1 MLATPNGVVDLKSGN
16 TRESDPLDYMTK
28 MTTVAPGRRCPT
40 WHEFLKRTTDGDND
54 LQSYLQRVV
63 GYALTGD
70 TSEHALFFAYGIGAN
85 GKSTF
90 LNAVSGMIGDY
101 HKTAPIETFTA
112 SQTER
117 HPTDLAGLRGARMVT
132 AVETEEGRRWAES
145 KIKTLTGGDKIS
157 ARFMR
162 QVFFEYVPQFKLL
175 IAGNHKP
182 SLRTVDEAI
191 RRRFHLIPFTVTIPP
206 EQRDTTLGDRLK
218 EEWPGILAWAIE
230 GCVEWLDKGLAAPK
244 AVVDATAKY
253 LEAEDGINTWIDECC
268 ERDRDSFTASSIL
281 FASWT
286 AWATRSGE
294 AVGSQKTL
302 VENLS
307 NRGFEQVRQRL
318 GDRDSHP
325 VRGFIG
331 LRIAI

>member
-1 MLATPNGVVDLKSGN
+1 
-16 TRESDPLDYMTK
+16 MTK
-28 MTTVAPGRRCPT
+28 KTAVAPGMRCPT
-40 WHEFLKRTTDGDND
+40 WHEFLKRTTDGDNE
-54 LQSYLQRVV
+54 LQRYLQRVA

-70 TSEHALFFAYGIGAN
+70 TSEHALFFAYGTGAN

-101 HKTAPIETFTA
+101 HKTAPIETFTE
-112 SQTER
+112 SKSDR

-145 KIKTLTGGDKIS
+145 KIKTLTGGDKIA

-162 QVFFEYVPQFKLL
+162 QDFFEYAPQFKLL

-218 EEWPGILAWAIE
+218 DEWPGILGWAIE
-230 GCVEWLDKGLAAPK
+230 GCVEWMAKGLAAPK
-244 AVVDATAKY
+244 AT
-253 LEAEDGINTWIDECC
+253 
-268 ERDRDSFTASSIL
+268 
-281 FASWT
+281 
-286 AWATRSGE
+286 
-294 AVGSQKTL
+294 
-302 VENLS
+302 
-307 NRGFEQVRQRL
+307 
-318 GDRDSHP
+318 
-325 VRGFIG
+325 
-331 LRIAI
+331 